1 MDARKQQGVV
11 LLEALVA
18 ILIFSIGI
26 LAIVGMQAQAVSAVT
41 ESRSRSEA
49 SFLANQLLT
58 QIWTDAA
65 NAAAYAYDGT
75 GAPPARLAPW
85 YNEVT
90 TRLPNADS
98 RRPVVTIA
106 NATASGAEVQVQLFW
121 RLPDE
126 PATNDDGTPY
136 AHEYIVRAAIYI
148 DN

>member
-1 MDARKQQGVV
+1 MVRRAQQGVV

-26 LAIVGMQAQAVSAVT
+26 LAIVGMQAQAVSTVT

-49 SFLANQLLT
+49 AFLANQLLT

-65 NAAAYAYDGT
+65 NAASYAYDGSGT
-75 GAPPARLAPW
+75 PPARLTRW
-85 YNEVT
+85 VNEVNA
-90 TRLPNADS
+90 RLPNATS
-98 RRPVVTIA
+98 RPPIVTVT
-106 NATASGAEVQVQLFW
+106 NATANGAEVQLQLFW

-126 PATNDDGTPY
+126 PATNPDGTPY
-136 AHEYIVRAAIYI
+136 AHEYIVRAAIYT

>member
-1 MDARKQQGVV
+1 MNPRRQQGVV

-26 LAIVGMQAQAVSAVT
+26 LAIVGMQAQAVSTVS

-65 NAAAYAYDGT
+65 NAASYAYAGA
-75 GAPPARLAPW
+75 GAPPARLASW
-85 YNEVT
+85 VGDVNG
-90 TRLPNADS
+90 RLPGATVDP
-98 RRPVVTIA
+98 PVVTVTD
-106 NATASGAEVQVQLFW
+106 ATATGATVQVQVFW
-121 RLPDE
+121 RLPE
-126 PATNDDGTPY
+126 EIANNVPK
-136 AHEYIVRAAIYI
+136 HEYIVRAAIYT